1 MQESITL
8 DVKAL
13 HSAANAETETI
24 QHVVKG
30 CKMQAGIMYTEC
42 TMYMAIPS

>member
-1 MQESITL
+1 MQEPITL

-13 HSAANAETETI
+13 HRVANAEIETI
-24 QHVVKG
+24 QHVVEG

-42 TMYMAIPS
+42 PN